1 MEVIVRTNRPKN
13 EVVGFNNG
21 IYKINIKAKP
31 EKGEANKE
39 IEKFL
44 SKYFKRKI
52 RIISGFKS
60 RKKLLN
66 FEI

>member
-1 MEVIVRTNRPKN
+1 MEVIVKTNCPKN
-13 EVVGFNNG
+13 EVVSSRNG

-31 EKGEANKE
+31 EKGEANRE

-60 RKKLLN
+60 KKKLLT

>member
-1 MEVIVRTNRPKN
+1 MEIIVKTNCPKN
-13 EVVGFNNG
+13 EVVSLNNG

-31 EKGEANKE
+31 EKGKANKE

-44 SKYFKRKI
+44 SKYFKRKV

-60 RKKLLN
+60 RKKLLD